1 MIYSQFELIGLKDLL
16 IQNCTKC
23 KILYCIIIFTVNRS
37 NEDIVMQVCEPY
49 TLHQS
54 KPTDDV
60 VYDEC
65 QQPTAVYESMH
76 N

>member
-1 MIYSQFELIGLKDLL
+1 MIYLQFELIGLKDLL
-16 IQNCTKC
+16 IQSRHY
-23 KILYCIIIFTVNRS
+23 YCHTIYTVNRS

-60 VYDEC
+60 VYDEY
-65 QQPTAVYESMH
+65 QQPTAVYETMH

>member
-1 MIYSQFELIGLKDLL
+1 
-16 IQNCTKC
+16 
-23 KILYCIIIFTVNRS
+23 
-37 NEDIVMQVCEPY
+37 MQVREPY

-65 QQPTAVYESMH
+65 HQPTAVYETS

>member
-1 MIYSQFELIGLKDLL
+1 MVL
-16 IQNCTKC
+16 IQNMKC
-23 KILYCIIIFTVNRS
+23 KTLLCHTIYYTVNRS

-60 VYDEC
+60 VYDEY
-65 QQPTAVYESMH
+65 QQLAAVYETETMH
-76 N
+76 

>member
-1 MIYSQFELIGLKDLL
+1 MMILQ
-16 IQNCTKC
+16 C
-23 KILYCIIIFTVNRS
+23 KFVNHIES
-37 NEDIVMQVCEPY
+37 

-65 QQPTAVYESMH
+65 QQPTAVYETMH

>member
-1 MIYSQFELIGLKDLL
+1 MY
-16 IQNCTKC
+16 N
-23 KILYCIIIFTVNRS
+23 TVNRS
-37 NEDIVMQVCEPY
+37 NEDIAMQVCEPY

-65 QQPTAVYESMH
+65 QQPTAVYEIMH
-76 N
+76 S

>member
-1 MIYSQFELIGLKDLL
+1 M
-16 IQNCTKC
+16 KC
-23 KILYCIIIFTVNRS
+23 KTFTVSYYIYTVNRS

-60 VYDEC
+60 VYDEY
-65 QQPTAVYESMH
+65 QQPAAVL
-76 N
+76 

>member
-1 MIYSQFELIGLKDLL
+1 MIYLQFELIGLKDLL
-16 IQNCTKC
+16 IQSRHYV
-23 KILYCIIIFTVNRS
+23 LYYMYTVNRS

-60 VYDEC
+60 VYDEY
-65 QQPTAVYESMH
+65 QQPTAVYKTMH